1 MEALLISSER
11 VVELSDVAMLCAGE
25 APAATETKFWEFSG
39 TGFVDEGDVSGEV
52 SGVNGREL

>member
-25 APAATETKFWEFSG
+25 EAAAGETKIWEFSE

-52 SGVNGREL
+52 SGVNGRAL